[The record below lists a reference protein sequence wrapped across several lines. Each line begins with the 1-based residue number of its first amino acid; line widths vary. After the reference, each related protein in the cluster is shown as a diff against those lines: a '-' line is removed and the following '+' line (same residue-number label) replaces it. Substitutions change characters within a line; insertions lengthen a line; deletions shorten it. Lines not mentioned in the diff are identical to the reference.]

1 MKTEKLLFGMSL
13 LFTLIAMAGCE
24 KESEELPTCQNDQF
38 VFARNWRES
47 PAGSYVNNESSTTLH
62 ISPL

>member
-24 KESEELPTCQNDQF
+24 KESEELPTCQNDQLG
-38 VFARNWRES
+38 S
-47 PAGSYVNNESSTTLH
+47 PAKLCVYA
-62 ISPL
+62 